1 MQVRALLEELYRM
14 EAKPA
19 LQTSSK
25 SNEIDISATDSATH
39 VYVKIDEPRG
49 LSARFEGPY
58 EIVSRPSRSQVEVRI
73 GSYVTGEPRLAT
85 YHWSSCKVAHMRES
99 ASEGSRP
106 KLGRPSKTSA
116 SSAESAELDPKPPP
130 SSTADD
136 ELIHASGQ
144 NKPVVVSPSASSKQS
159 TSTAKIQTSSR
170 PVRSSRNPN
179 PHYIDAMALALTTFP
194 GQKPAP

>member
-1 MQVRALLEELYRM
+1 M

-25 SNEIDISATDSATH
+25 SNEIDISSTESATH

-73 GSYVTGEPRLAT
+73 GSYITGEPRLST

-106 KLGRPSKTSA
+106 KLGRPSASFSTSKPIT
-116 SSAESAELDPKPPP
+116 SSAEPDPNPPP
-130 SSTADD
+130 SSSTSQCLLTDAP
-136 ELIHASGQ
+136 GQ
-144 NKPVVVSPSASSKQS
+144 NKPVVVNTGAASQQ
-159 TSTAKIQTSSR
+159 TSGAAKIQTSNR

-179 PHYIDAMALALTTFP
+179 PKYVDAIGFVP
-194 GQKPAP
+194 P